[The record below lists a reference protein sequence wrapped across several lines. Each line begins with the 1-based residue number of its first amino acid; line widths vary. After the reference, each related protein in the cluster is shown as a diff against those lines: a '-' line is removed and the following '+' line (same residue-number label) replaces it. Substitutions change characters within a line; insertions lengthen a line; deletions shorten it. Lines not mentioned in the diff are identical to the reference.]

1 MARTVAHQLPFS
13 RLPVQCGLSAS
24 QGGGRGSDFVQL
36 SKSDSFFNL
45 EITVLLGQDSSSGLS
60 VQGELILSLVPLY
73 LMPASAYFLIFNSLS
88 FLYSLD

>member
-1 MARTVAHQLPFS
+1 MATTVARQLLFS

-24 QGGGRGSDFVQL
+24 QGGGRGSDFVL
-36 SKSDSFFNL
+36 MFFNHG
-45 EITVLLGQDSSSGLS
+45 ITVLLGQDSSSGLS
-60 VQGELILSLVPLY
+60 VEGELILSLVPLY